1 MMTQAN
7 RPCEEGGRKHGWLC
21 AAVFLTFLTLYA
33 VTAQRGVSWQD
44 SGIFQHRVLTGTFTP
59 LGGGGLAVVHPW
71 YLTFARMFC
80 LFFPA
85 PLRLYAVNLFSG
97 VGLAVAVSLLA
108 MLVCRLTRQRAAAVV
123 AAVTLGLAQMA
134 WWLATIAEVYTWS
147 LAFLF
152 AELLCLLQVCEVVR
166 LGRWTAWWC
175 ALLAVNGVHASLH
188 NVALL
193 NLPVYAVLW
202 VFQIRQRPWRA
213 RRLIG
218 FACGCALSWTV
229 GAAELISIFIK
240 DLQESQSILASMSSL
255 LVGSTYGGAVLG
267 NTPGNVRLALQ
278 NLALSGCSF
287 LTPCWLLA
295 LGAVRARARDP
306 RRVFTWATLAL
317 TLIHAFFWVR
327 YFVPDQATFMLPT
340 LGLCSVWVG
349 IGSESFLE
357 RGGRRCRLMTLLVA
371 GLACQILLPPAL
383 AQVARRYVSRSR
395 QLPFRDEARY
405 WLVPWKH
412 DETSAQQFSE
422 AVDAT
427 LGEGDVLV
435 GDLTAV
441 NPLQA
446 ARAAGICHGNWR
458 LISEWSGETES
469 DAVRIAWDVLQA
481 GKRVF
486 VVSPVRGYT
495 PEALLKSCD
504 FEKDG
509 VLWRVKERK

>member
-1 MMTQAN
+1 V
-7 RPCEEGGRKHGWLC
+7 LC
-21 AAVFLTFLTLYA
+21 AAVFLAFLTLYA

-71 YLTFARMFC
+71 YLTFARLFC
-80 LFFPA
+80 LCFPA

-108 MLVCRLTRQRAAAVV
+108 MLVCRLTRQRAAAVA
-123 AAVTLGLAQMA
+123 AAVTLGFAQMA

-152 AELLCLLQVCEVVR
+152 AELLCLLQVCEEDR
-166 LGRWTAWWC
+166 LGRRTAWWC
-175 ALLAVNGVHASLH
+175 ALLAVNGAHASLH

-202 VFQIRQRPWRA
+202 VFQVCQGRWRA
-213 RRLIG
+213 GRLIG
-218 FACGCALSWTV
+218 LACGCAISWLV
-229 GAAELISIFIK
+229 GAAELISILIK
-240 DLQESQSILASMSSL
+240 DFQESQSILASMGSL
-255 LVGSTYGGAVLG
+255 LVGTSYGGAVLG
-267 NTPGNVRLALQ
+267 THAGNVRLALQ

-287 LTPCWLLA
+287 LNPCWLLA
-295 LGAVRARARDP
+295 LRAARVREP
-306 RRVFTWATLAL
+306 RRVFTRATVAL
-317 TLIHAFFWVR
+317 TLIHAFFWGR

-349 IGSESFLE
+349 IGSASFLE
-357 RGGRRCRLMTLLVA
+357 RGGRRSWFLALLAA

-383 AQVARRYVSRSR
+383 AQVARGYVSRSR

-412 DETSAQQFSE
+412 DETSAQQFAE
-422 AVDAT
+422 AVDAS

-446 ARAAGICHGNWR
+446 ARAAGASHGTWR
-458 LISEWSGETES
+458 LVSEWAGETES
-469 DAVRIAWDVLQA
+469 DAVRIARDSLQA

-495 PEALLKSCD
+495 PEALMKGCD